1 MSFTAKVSNEE
12 LVNEYQTAEDDKKMA
27 ILEKLYR
34 QNMPFILKIAKSIA
48 VTPEDIEDN
57 LQDAFLILK
66 AAADSFRPEFN
77 NTFLTYLNV
86 GLIRGFIKSRNQ
98 NREIPDYLALKIYKY
113 IRLQEQFLKL
123 YGREPTPREAE
134 IELEISAEQYKIM
147 LQTTKERATVSI
159 DDIIPG
165 SDNLTVGDTIED
177 PVAAADFEEIE
188 EKLAREQTKE
198 TVWAEVNKL
207 PDNQASTITEYYR
220 KGKTQKEIAEE
231 RGQSINNIKQYID
244 RGKRNLQ
251 SNDTLKDI
259 ALEVYGIKAKAEN
272 MAYHGNLRYFNRKGR
287 PVENTVIYLMNHGL

>member
-12 LVNEYQTAEDDKKMA
+12 LVDEYKAAEDDKKMD
-27 ILEKLYR
+27 ILEKLYQ
-34 QNMPFILKIAKSIA
+34 QNMPFIYKIAKSIA

-287 PVENTVIYLMNHGL
+287 PVENAVIYLMNHGL